1 MLSPKTKKIILFLS
15 SLGGVVFIFFTIFF
29 IWFFVSLSPLK
40 LNPKKEIVLDVSKG
54 MALNKVL
61 EDLESQQLIK
71 SAKAGKILAFFKGYS
86 LKMGHYALDSSM
98 GLKEILFIFH
108 LGKEQTIKIT
118 FPEGLYAQEYA
129 NILIK
134 QGFTKQASEFLEE
147 IKNPDFLKK
156 YSIPFD
162 SADGFL
168 FPSTYYFPKSFSGAQ
183 IAKKMVS
190 VFFEKFKKDL
200 EPLSIQE
207 QKNVLI
213 LASIVEKEAVAHE
226 ERPIIASV
234 FYNRIQKN
242 MQLESCA
249 TVIYA
254 FEQRGVRKKR
264 LLYKDLNIISPY
276 NTYKNLGLPP
286 APICN
291 PSEKSFDAAL
301 NPAKTSYL
309 YFVYQGQGT
318 HIFSTNLKDH
328 MAAYRKHILYQNK
341 RKDS

>member
-1 MLSPKTKKIILFLS
+1 MFSTKTKKIIALFS
-15 SLGGVVFIFFTIFF
+15 FLGGLAFIFFISFL
-29 IWFFVSLSPLK
+29 IWFLVSLGPVN
-40 LNPKKEIVLDVSKG
+40 LNPKKEIALEVSKG

-61 EDLESQQLIK
+61 EDLENQKLIK
-71 SAKAGKILAFFKGYS
+71 SAKAGKILAFLKGYS
-86 LKMGHYALDSSM
+86 LKMGYYALDSSM
-98 GLKEILFIFH
+98 GLKEILLIFH

-129 NILIK
+129 NILKK
-134 QGFTKQASEFLEE
+134 QGLVSQAQEFLEE
-147 IKNPDFLKK
+147 VKNPDFLKQHA
-156 YSIPFD
+156 IPFN

-168 FPSTYYFPKSFSGAQ
+168 FPSTYYFPKSFTGAQ

-200 EPLSIQE
+200 EPLSVQE

-234 FYNRIQKN
+234 FYNRIQRN

-264 LLYKDLNIISPY
+264 LLYKDLNIVSPY

-291 PSEKSFDAAL
+291 PSEKSFYAAL

-309 YFVYQGQGT
+309 YFVYQGQGS

-341 RKDS
+341 RKD